1 MKTDLWYIYIMECAD
16 GTLYTGITTDIKRR
30 TSEHNTSDKKG
41 SRYTRIRRPVKPVY
55 FEITE
60 DGRGEATRRE
70 RALKKMGTTRRCK
83 LIDIFLKEG
92 QNSKLLG
99 RLLK

>member
-1 MKTDLWYIYIMECAD
+1 MECAD

-30 TSEHNTSDKKG
+30 TSEHNTSDTKG

-55 FEITE
+55 FEIIKE
-60 DGRGEATRRE
+60 GRGIATIRE
-70 RALKKMGTTRRCK
+70 RALKKMGTAGRYK
-83 LIDIFLKEG
+83 LIDIFSKER